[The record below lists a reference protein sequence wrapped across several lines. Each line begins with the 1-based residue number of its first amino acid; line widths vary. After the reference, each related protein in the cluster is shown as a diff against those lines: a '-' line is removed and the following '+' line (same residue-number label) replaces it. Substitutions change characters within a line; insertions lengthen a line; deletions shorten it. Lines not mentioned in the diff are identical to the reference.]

1 MSIEPTTQRGIACPV
16 CGSDQSKV
24 NETRH
29 LASHNCIRRRKICR
43 NCRARYTTYETLTPP
58 SVINQMA
65 DHAASHLAGRAE
77 LDPFLQDLQDLID
90 KHRA

>member
-1 MSIEPTTQRGIACPV
+1 
-16 CGSDQSKV
+16 
-24 NETRH
+24 
-29 LASHNCIRRRKICR
+29 
-43 NCRARYTTYETLTPP
+43 
-58 SVINQMA
+58 MA